1 MRRFL
6 ALAIVALAPLLGA
19 GCGSD
24 SIADPRQ
31 AVAGSY
37 ALTSFDGK
45 QLPATIV
52 AGDPQVDVVS
62 DELILTSTGSFT
74 ENTTLRVIEGGVTST
89 EAFADLGTYTVSG
102 STLTFRF
109 SSDNS
114 TGTATVVGDGL
125 SITSSDGH
133 TLAYARR

>member
-24 SIADPRQ
+24 SITDPRQ

-37 ALTSFDGK
+37 ALMSFDGK
-45 QLPATIV
+45 QLPATIL

-62 DELILTSTGSFT
+62 DELMLTSSGSFT
-74 ENTTLRVIEGGVTST
+74 QNTTFRVTESGVTST
-89 EAFADLGTYTVSG
+89 QAVADVGTYTVSG
-102 STLTFRF
+102 STVTFRF
-109 SSDNS
+109 SADNF
-114 TGTATVVGDGL
+114 TGTATVLADGL
-125 SITSSDGH
+125 SITSEGH
-133 TLAYARR
+133 TLTYAKR